1 MSADVTALTGALA
14 PGFQKFLVVVVALLA
29 IAVALAIVGWRA
41 RPAVASRARVANR
54 YILLSVLSLIVL
66 FPIYITIVN
75 SLLPADRIAA
85 RPPTLFPTHPLFSGY
100 SQAWTQGHLSSYL
113 FNSAVVTF
121 FIVAGQIVTSIL
133 AAYAFAFLE
142 FPFKRAI
149 FVVFLA
155 TLMVPFEVVFFTN
168 LQTIVSLGR
177 VPLVGHLVGLD
188 TYGALVIPFLATG
201 FGAFLVRQAFLA
213 VPRDLRDAAELDGY
227 GHFRF
232 MWRVAVPLARPTIAA
247 LSLFSFFDAW
257 NQYLWPLVVTDKTR
271 TVQVGLRQ
279 LSRVSLDQINVT
291 FAGTVLAAVP
301 LLILLLVFQKQLI
314 RGLTAGA
321 VKG

>member
-1 MSADVTALTGALA
+1 MSAEPATVAGALA
-14 PGFQKFLVVVVALLA
+14 PGFARFLMVVAALVAAA
-29 IAVALAIVGWRA
+29 IVFAVVGWRA
-41 RPAVASRARVANR
+41 RPSIAARARKINR
-54 YILLSVLSLIVL
+54 YILLSVLAVIVL
-66 FPIYITIVN
+66 FPIFITVVN
-75 SLLPADRIAA
+75 SLLPSDKIAA
-85 RPPTLFPTHPLFSGY
+85 RPPTLFPTHPLWGAY
-100 SQAWTQGHLSSYL
+100 SQAWTQGHVGSYL
-113 FNSAVVTF
+113 FNSCVVTF
-121 FIVAGQIVTSIL
+121 FIVGGQLVTSIL

-142 FPFKRAI
+142 FPFKRVI

-168 LQTIVSLGR
+168 LQTVVSLGR
-177 VPLVGHLVGLD
+177 VPLVGRFMGLD

-213 VPRDLRDAAELDGY
+213 VPRDLRDAAELDGF

-232 MWRVAVPLARPTIAA
+232 MWRIAVPLARPTIAA
-247 LSLFSFFDAW
+247 LGLFSFFDAW

-301 LLILLLVFQKQLI
+301 LLILLLVFQKQLV